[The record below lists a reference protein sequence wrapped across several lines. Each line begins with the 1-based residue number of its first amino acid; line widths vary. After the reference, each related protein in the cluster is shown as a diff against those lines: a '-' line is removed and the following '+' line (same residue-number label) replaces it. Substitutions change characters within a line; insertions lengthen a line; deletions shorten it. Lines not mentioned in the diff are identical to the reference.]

1 MRLQTLA
8 TIGST
13 ALLLGAC
20 SRNPQP
26 MAPTPSPAAA
36 PAAAQPAPAPA
47 PAAQPAPAPAPS
59 AEDISGTWDL
69 AVDAGGQ
76 ALNVEV
82 VLARGPSGYTGTAT
96 PQGMSPATVRTV
108 TITGDHVVM
117 HVDTPDGEALVEGTL
132 GADRRTLSGAIAYQ
146 GQSMGFS
153 GRKR

>member
-8 TIGST
+8 LIGGT

-26 MAPTPSPAAA
+26 VAPAPSPAAA
-36 PAAAQPAPAPA
+36 PAAAQAAPA
-47 PAAQPAPAPAPS
+47 PAAQPAPAPSS
-59 AEDISGTWDL
+59 AVDLSGTWDL

-96 PQGMSPATVRTV
+96 PQGMSPATVRAV

-117 HVDTPDGEALVEGTL
+117 HVDTPDGEALVDGTL
-132 GADRRTLSGAIAYQ
+132 GADGRTLSGAIAYQ

>member
-1 MRLQTLA
+1 VDL
-8 TIGST
+8 
-13 ALLLGAC
+13 
-20 SRNPQP
+20 
-26 MAPTPSPAAA
+26 
-36 PAAAQPAPAPA
+36 
-47 PAAQPAPAPAPS
+47 
-59 AEDISGTWDL
+59 SGTWDL

-96 PQGMSPATVRTV
+96 PQGMSPATVRAV

-117 HVDTPDGEALVEGTL
+117 HVDTPDGEALVDGTL
-132 GADRRTLSGAIAYQ
+132 GADGRTLSGAIAYQ